1 MWNKAQGGPVNHRG
15 LEPRFSSQM
24 DLNLHACSAEREMEE
39 TGREKSLA
47 ALMFYYYIY
56 KMMK

>member
-1 MWNKAQGGPVNHRG
+1 MNHRG

-39 TGREKSLA
+39 TGREEALA